1 MENTIEERISE
12 WEEKN
17 KQKSIYV
24 ELFRAEILSLIY
36 AIDNYLE
43 THSEH
48 PNAPNAPKCYESC
61 IPILEGLGIFFKQE
75 LRELDKKYND

>member
-24 ELFRAEILSLIY
+24 ELFRAEILSGVIFKMC
-36 AIDNYLE
+36 
-43 THSEH
+43 SE
-48 PNAPNAPKCYESC
+48 
-61 IPILEGLGIFFKQE
+61 
-75 LRELDKKYND
+75 NDT

>member
-1 MENTIEERISE
+1 MEKTVKERIAE

-17 KQKSIYV
+17 KQKSIHV

-48 PNAPNAPKCYESC
+48 PNAQNAPKCYKSC
-61 IPILEGLGIFFKQE
+61 IPTLEMLGYFFNQE